1 MDRYARSLMEFN
13 SIILNNAKLPR
24 ILIEG
29 DSWADIPIP
38 NTSNLS
44 WQLYLYLKRKVCMLN
59 ISKSGDLLN
68 NIAELNHCEN
78 PEQNE
83 LISLVA
89 NSRLDFDIL
98 VFSAGGNDVLA
109 NSNDWYAM
117 EYLIQAPA
125 AVNANTTPNDYLTAR
140 FDELLEKMKEQ
151 YFELLSCVL
160 EKNNKIKIV
169 LHTYDFISPRNK
181 AFEVFGLKKGPWVWP
196 TVSQITQDQQL
207 QRAICTAM
215 LVKYRELV
223 LSLSRINPARIC
235 VVDTQGTIP
244 LPNAP
249 WSDDIPF
256 WNDEIHPTSMGF
268 KMLVEDKIGPQVK
281 ALL

>member
-1 MDRYARSLMEFN
+1 MDRYARSLQEFN
-13 SIILNNAKLPR
+13 PIIFANPKLPR

-44 WQLYLYLKRKVCMLN
+44 WQLYLYLKRAVCMLN
-59 ISKSGDLLN
+59 ISKSGDLLD
-68 NIAELNHCEN
+68 NIVQLNHCDN
-78 PEQNE
+78 PKQNE

-109 NSNDWYAM
+109 NSDGSYAM

-125 AVNANTTPNDYLTAR
+125 VVNANTTPQDYLTAR
-140 FDELLEKMKEQ
+140 FYQLLEKMKDQ
-151 YFELLSCVL
+151 YFDLLSCVL
-160 EKNNKIKIV
+160 EKSSKIKIV

-181 AFEVFGLKKGPWVWP
+181 AFKVFGLKKGPWVWP
-196 TVSQITQDQQL
+196 TVSQITSDQQL

-215 LVKYRELV
+215 LDKYRELV
-223 LSLSRINPARIC
+223 LSLSRINPARIF

-244 LPNAP
+244 LPNTP
-249 WSDDIPF
+249 WSDDIQF

-268 KMLVEDKIGPQVK
+268 KMLVENKIGPQVK